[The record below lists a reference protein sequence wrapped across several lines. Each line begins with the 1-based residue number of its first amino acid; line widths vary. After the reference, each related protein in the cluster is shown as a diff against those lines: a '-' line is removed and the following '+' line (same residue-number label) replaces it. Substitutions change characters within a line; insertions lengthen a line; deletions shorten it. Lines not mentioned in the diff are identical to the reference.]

1 MLGYFPKR
9 ENIMRLNVIIAG
21 ALGAL
26 MGAAAISVA
35 APELNLR
42 GDRFRPLSYDEL
54 TPAQK
59 VLADRELAAPS
70 RSGGGPLNIYLRSP
84 DYAEVARPLSTYL
97 RFKAPFPEKLKELT
111 IMLTARFW
119 GGTYVWYSHRPFALK
134 EGLSEAFITA
144 MAAGQRPAGMAA
156 DETIVHDFVTELLA
170 TKTVSD
176 AHYKAFVDRFGER
189 AVVDLVGLMGAY
201 HTTSMLFAVER
212 YPLPAGAKEEIARP
226 M

>member
-1 MLGYFPKR
+1 
-9 ENIMRLNVIIAG
+9 MRLNVIIAA

-26 MGAAAISVA
+26 VGAAAISVA

-42 GDRFRPLSYDEL
+42 GDRFRPLAYDEL
-54 TPAQK
+54 NPAQK
-59 VLADRELAAPS
+59 ALADRELASPS

-84 DYAEVARPLSTYL
+84 EFAELARPMSTYL
-97 RFKAPFPEKLKELT
+97 RSKAPFPEKLKELA
-111 IMLTARFW
+111 IMLTARAW

-134 EGLSEAFITA
+134 AGLSEALITA
-144 MAAGQRPAGMAA
+144 MAQGVRPANMAA
-156 DETIVHDFVTELLA
+156 DEATVYDFATELLA
-170 TKTVSD
+170 TRKVSD
-176 AHYKAFVDRFGER
+176 ANYKAFVERFGER
-189 AVVDLVGLMGAY
+189 AVVDVVGLMGHY

>member
-1 MLGYFPKR
+1 
-9 ENIMRLNVIIAG
+9 MRLNVIIAG

-26 MGAAAISVA
+26 IGAAAISVA

-59 VLADRELAAPS
+59 VLADRELASPS
-70 RSGGGPLNIYLRSP
+70 RSGGGPLNIFLRSP
-84 DYAEVARPLSTYL
+84 EYAEVSRPLSTYL
-97 RFKAPFPEKLKELT
+97 RFKSPFPEKLKELS
-111 IMLTARFW
+111 IMLTGRFW
-119 GGTYVWYSHRPFALK
+119 GGTYVWYSHRPFAIK
-134 EGLSEAFITA
+134 AGLSEELV
-144 MAAGQRPAGMAA
+144 AALVAGERPRNMAA
-156 DETIVHDFVTELLA
+156 DEAVVYDFCTELLA
-170 TKTVSD
+170 TRKVSD
-176 AHYKAFVDRFGER
+176 TNYKAFVDRFGER
-189 AVVDLVGLMGAY
+189 AVVDLVGLMGQY